1 MTIDE
6 ADMGIEKI
14 VVQTIDYLNKNA
26 EGMYPLTFESKEQE
40 DGSHYNGFMN
50 NGKKT
55 LFGMRTTK
63 NGFVYYGEWKNNARN
78 GWGIY

>member
-1 MTIDE
+1 
-6 ADMGIEKI
+6 
-14 VVQTIDYLNKNA
+14 
-26 EGMYPLTFESKEQE
+26 MYPLTFERKELE
-40 DGSHYNGFMN
+40 DGSQYNGFMHH
-50 NGKKT
+50 GHKT